1 MKFAEI
7 VSKAMKNGIRLVPHA
22 PYEYLL
28 IRNNMKAKF
37 ACYQGE
43 VHEIVYKNDSGVK
56 TFTNV
61 DECMRFM
68 NGNVNFM
75 KIISDNKVK
84 IEIGQNQ
91 IQIVFNYIPEVELR
105 TLMKDRGFRFG
116 NLSRAWWKRD
126 VTDSDKTFAKSLVDK
141 QILAA

>member
-1 MKFAEI
+1 MQFAEI

-68 NGNVNFM
+68 NGNVNFV
-75 KIISDNKVK
+75 KVVSGQGVK

-91 IQIVFNYIPEVELR
+91 IQIVFNYVPEVELR
-105 TLMKDRGFRFG
+105 TVMKDHGFLFSG
-116 NLSRAWWKRD
+116 ITKSWWKRD
-126 VTDSDKTFAKSLVDK
+126 VTDSDKTFAKNLIDK